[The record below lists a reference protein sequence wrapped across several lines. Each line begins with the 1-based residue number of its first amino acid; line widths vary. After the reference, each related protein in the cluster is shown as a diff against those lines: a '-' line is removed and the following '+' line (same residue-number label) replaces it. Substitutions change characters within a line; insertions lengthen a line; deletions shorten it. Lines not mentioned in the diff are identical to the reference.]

1 MKAIFAMLVV
11 LACVGCATKSVPATR
26 EVQVAV
32 MVECVKNVPARP
44 ANEFEKLTTAASDG
58 EKVIAL
64 ARDYPRS
71 QKYEGELVAV
81 IEGCRSMTPQ

>member
-1 MKAIFAMLVV
+1 MKALAFLFV
-11 LACVGCATKSVPATR
+11 LTCAGCTSTPARPTIEVRIPVITTCVR
-26 EVQVAV
+26 D
-32 MVECVKNVPARP
+32 VPARP
-44 ANEFEKLTTAASDG
+44 AYEFEKLTIAASDG

-81 IEGCRSMTPQ
+81 IEGCRSTAPQ